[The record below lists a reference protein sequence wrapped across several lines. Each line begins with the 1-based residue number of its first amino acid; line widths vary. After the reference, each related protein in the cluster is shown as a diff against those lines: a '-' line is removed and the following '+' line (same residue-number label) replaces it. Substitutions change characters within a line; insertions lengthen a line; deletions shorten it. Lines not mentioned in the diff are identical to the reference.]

1 MDYSHAERI
10 KDITA
15 KLLTRRAA
23 SHHEARQARS
33 YRKNA
38 SHGEYQKAYSKA
50 QRQSLT
56 DLKKNNP
63 EAYARLLAEVVAERN
78 N

>member
-1 MDYSHAERI
+1 VDYTQTERI

-23 SHHEARQARS
+23 SHHEARQSRS

-50 QRQSLT
+50 QRTSLT
-56 DLKKNNP
+56 DLKKKNP
-63 EAYARLLAEVVAERN
+63 EAYARLLAEVRAERN
-78 N
+78 T